1 MSRRKTSGAG
11 LEGDSNTARLD
22 LKQIERGVE
31 LILRGIGVDLADSNF
46 VATPQRV
53 ARMYKEMLT
62 PPKNTWTDFP
72 SPTSGMIVLRGHH
85 VFAIC
90 PHHLQVVEL
99 RAYVAYIP
107 RTKVLGLS
115 KLARAVESHL
125 TKPIMQEELGDLVA
139 DALYEKVDAQG
150 VAVTLAGVHG
160 CLRARGIQTT
170 GDVVTETLR
179 GLFLH
184 SQAARDEY
192 LRIIGTP

>member
-1 MSRRKTSGAG
+1 MM
-11 LEGDSNTARLD
+11 NTKLM
-22 LKQIERGVE
+22 ERGVR
-31 LILRGIGVDLADSNF
+31 LILQGMGVDLNDSNF
-46 VATPQRV
+46 KDTPRRV
-53 ARMYKEMLT
+53 AKMYQEMLT
-62 PPKNTWTDFP
+62 PPANSWTDFP
-72 SPTSGMIVLRGHH
+72 SPTTGMIVLRGHH

-90 PHHLQVVEL
+90 PHHLMPVEL

-107 RTKVLGLS
+107 KKRVLGLS
-115 KLARAVESHL
+115 KLARVVESHL

-139 DALYEKVDAQG
+139 DALDTKINAQG
-150 VAVTLAGVHG
+150 VAVTLAGAHG
-160 CLRARGIQTT
+160 CMKYRGIQTT